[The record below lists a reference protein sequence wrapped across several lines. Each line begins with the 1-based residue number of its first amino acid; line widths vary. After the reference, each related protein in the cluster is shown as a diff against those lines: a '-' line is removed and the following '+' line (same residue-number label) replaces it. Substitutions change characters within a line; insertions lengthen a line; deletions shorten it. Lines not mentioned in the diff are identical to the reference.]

1 MSHNLPLIEYL
12 SVCIGFILHRR
23 YKVLS
28 AKAQSAYSMQASR
41 YSRNLIF
48 FILCPFFIRRFNSEV
63 QHLGEQEGR
72 CYPKWLC
79 QKENMFTCLCLK
91 ETLPRVQVCN
101 LNPIIHKWDYEYSG
115 SIYKIEPAKDE
126 IASLSLAMTTSIRYP
141 STDLNISSILSLSST
156 EK

>member
-1 MSHNLPLIEYL
+1 
-12 SVCIGFILHRR
+12 
-23 YKVLS
+23 
-28 AKAQSAYSMQASR
+28 
-41 YSRNLIF
+41 
-48 FILCPFFIRRFNSEV
+48 
-63 QHLGEQEGR
+63 
-72 CYPKWLC
+72 
-79 QKENMFTCLCLK
+79 MFTCLCLK